1 MFRRAMRLLVLAA
14 TLAGCKQ
21 DKGPAVRRVATTAD
35 SADQILYKMGVIL
48 TDRGVQRAELKADT
62 GYAFEDN
69 TRYELRLLTTTFFG
83 KEGARNGVLTA
94 KRGTYNLRAN
104 VMEARQDVVVLGVD
118 GKKLTSPM
126 VRFEQFRNMIVSDSA
141 FVLTEGERRLE
152 GIGFESDPQMMSV
165 KVRQLKRGTGAR
177 IILPSGPGRAPVFLS
192 DSAAAPKAP
201 APGAAAKVKR

>member
-192 DSAAAPKAP
+192 DTAAAPKVA
-201 APGAAAKVKR
+201 APGAALKVKR